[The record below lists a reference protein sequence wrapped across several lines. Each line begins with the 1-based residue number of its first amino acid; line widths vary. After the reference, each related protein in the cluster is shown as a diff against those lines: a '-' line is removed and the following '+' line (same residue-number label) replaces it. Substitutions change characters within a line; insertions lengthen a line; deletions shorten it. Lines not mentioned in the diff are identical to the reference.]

1 MGSVDEQGND
11 VPLVPGTGGQSGS
24 QKIKF
29 VLPVPKEIANSIT
42 QFFGPTDEP
51 LDGSWGGYA
60 HFNKGIDWASPN
72 GSSFPVYAAAEGKV
86 IWAGPDGSWGN
97 SVKVQ
102 IADGRIVTYN
112 HLAEIN
118 VKAGDTVRAGQPIGK
133 AGSTGASTGT
143 HLSFDIFEP
152 DGRTPVDPS
161 EYFGTNLARD
171 NRTGG
176 GSSGG
181 SYFDNPPR
189 VGLQQRQQLQSQRD
203 YLMQLRDTLT
213 KMDPG
218 GNAASIA
225 ELTKLIT
232 QIDQALWEI
241 DTYGYAGYED
251 WAKQALDA
259 KIRTGDLELRK
270 ASQLFTEWLNKNT
283 AAFQAT
289 ANQLA
294 SASEH
299 NKAVDESVSNYWKTR
314 MSLPQVY
321 EVAPTFDEAYSR
333 WKKEFNVGS
342 PPTATEAVNT
352 NVDIPMPSPPS
363 WAGQGDA
370 FTEQQATDMSAYQNG
385 NPFQDWDNWVK
396 QYSSTRDDSDG
407 EDGGGG
413 GWLGPIIGIGAAGAG
428 ALGGVASGIGNV
440 LHYIRTG
447 HSGRVFGVPQTS
459 DEFENWFKTNY
470 PVAPSQDKSY
480 VDPAGKTWVYD
491 KDSGKWVVKETGG
504 VPASSRPGVLGGI
517 ASGIGNALKYV
528 ATGHSG
534 RTLGVPQT
542 SDDFE
547 KWYRTN
553 YVLSPS
559 KDRSY
564 VDPIGRIWVYDKNS
578 KQWVVKGPGSTA
590 TPTPRSYAQGGKN
603 IPGGL
608 VTVGE
613 QGPEHIVTPD
623 GQVVPVGQQGPQ
635 TAIVPDGVDILPADV
650 PPEQAYLYAKLKR
663 LMQEDLATRDARRMM
678 EAEQRRK
685 DPNFAQNFRDAVARA
700 AAALLA
706 VNPPPTPQLVG
717 DGWTYDPYYYE
728 RQLTGIGPDGLP
740 LAQSQMQL
748 PPDPR
753 RQARIEQMQMEQQM
767 QGAQA

>member
-24 QKIKF
+24 QRIKF
-29 VLPVPKEIANSIT
+29 VLPVPKELANSIT

-171 NRTGG
+171 NRRGG

-181 SYFDNPPR
+181 SYFDTPPR

-203 YLMQLRDTLT
+203 YLFQLRDTLT
-213 KMDPG
+213 KQDPG
-218 GNAASIA
+218 GNAAAIA

-232 QIDQALWEI
+232 QLDQAIWEI

-251 WAKQALDA
+251 WAKQALEA
-259 KIRTGDLELRK
+259 KVRLGDLELRK

-299 NKAVDESVSNYWKTR
+299 NKAIDESLANYGKTR
-314 MSLPQVY
+314 MALPQVY
-321 EVAPTFDEAYSR
+321 EVAPTFEEAYNR

-342 PPTATEAVNT
+342 PPTLTEAVNT
-352 NVDIPMPSPPS
+352 NIAVPVPSQPG
-363 WAGQGDA
+363 WAGQGDP
-370 FTEQQATDMSAYQNG
+370 FTPEQASEASKDPRQALWDKWRQQDYSELDKLG
-385 NPFQDWDNWVK
+385 NK
-396 QYSSTRDDSDG
+396 S
-407 EDGGGG
+407 GGGSG
-413 GWLGPIIGIGAAGAG
+413 NGLVDVLTRSGEVGPGAAVGAPVPFSSLFG
-428 ALGGVASGIGNV
+428 ADSVNHALTSKNNWGRPLSYIGNKLKGLWNSGGVTN
-440 LHYIRTG
+440 
-447 HSGRVFGVPQTS
+447 GVPQTS
-459 DEFENWFKTNY
+459 EE
-470 PVAPSQDKSY
+470 
-480 VDPAGKTWVYD
+480 
-491 KDSGKWVVKETGG
+491 
-504 VPASSRPGVLGGI
+504 
-517 ASGIGNALKYV
+517 
-528 ATGHSG
+528 
-534 RTLGVPQT
+534 
-542 SDDFE
+542 FE
-547 KWYRTN
+547 KWYKTN
-553 YVLSPS
+553 YILAPSP
-559 KDRSY
+559 DRSY
-564 VDPIGRIWVYDKNS
+564 VDPIGRTWVYDKES
-578 KQWVVKGPGSTA
+578 KKWVVKGPGATPTSTPTA
-590 TPTPRSYAQGGKN
+590 TPSRTPTPSSTPTPWWTPSPTPTPTPRSYAQGGKN

-623 GQVVPVGQQGPQ
+623 GQVIPVGQQGPQ

-650 PPEQAYLYAKLKR
+650 PPEQAYLYAKLKQ
-663 LMQEDLATRDARRMM
+663 LMQEDLATRDARKMV

-685 DPNFAQNFRDAVARA
+685 DPNFEQKFRDAVARA

-717 DGWTYDPYYYE
+717 DGWTYDPFYYE
-728 RQLTGIGPDGLP
+728 RQLTGIGPDGVP

-753 RQARIEQMQMEQQM
+753 RQARMEQMQMEQQM